1 MLLPAEPQE
10 GGVVSDSKVEAQM
23 QQVRAELV
31 HRTQNVF
38 SFTRPTPFLSFTL
51 SGQNADFLKVP
62 QCTGCPGPTACPE

>member
-31 HRTQNVF
+31 HGIQNIF
-38 SFTRPTPFLSFTL
+38 SITRPTPFLSFTL

-62 QCTGCPGPTACPE
+62 QCTRCPGPTVCPG